1 MEVTA
6 QPPTCDGSAE
16 HSRCASTN
24 PAGSLQHSNLHQV
37 IHPIGADLHFL
48 LDVEDPNEQ
57 LDFLQELKN
66 RFRRTDAKMV
76 FGNAHPDLRL
86 QDLGEFGRSTAYSF
100 TQRLQRHLDPAGV
113 FHAPFIRTAMNAS

>member
-1 MEVTA
+1 MMVLLNTRDA
-6 QPPTCDGSAE
+6 LQPIRLEA
-16 HSRCASTN
+16 
-24 PAGSLQHSNLHQV
+24 LQNSDLHQV

-66 RFRRTDAKMV
+66 RFWRTDAKMV
-76 FGNAHPDLRL
+76 FGNAHPDLSL

-100 TQRLQRHLDPAGV
+100 TQRLQRHLAPAGV
-113 FHAPFIRTAMNAS
+113 FHAPFYQLPQAMNAS

>member
-1 MEVTA
+1 MVLLNTRDA
-6 QPPTCDGSAE
+6 LQPILLEA
-16 HSRCASTN
+16 
-24 PAGSLQHSNLHQV
+24 LQHSNLHHV

-57 LDFLQELKN
+57 LNFLQELKN

-76 FGNAHPDLRL
+76 FGNAHLDLSL

-113 FHAPFIRTAMNAS
+113 FHAPFYQLPQAMNAL